1 MFGLAAFPD
10 FVYTRGMQLIQVF
23 AVNAAYF
30 VYGYMLTSVMLAAYG
45 EKAPKRRIF
54 WVVFL
59 RYNVARS
66 VVIYLPYALMGFD
79 TLGLALPYLA
89 TPNPFFSLFY
99 FFLQV
104 KVLRLPKHRSVHS
117 ILIVYLSSLLTY
129 CLNQYIQQTFFPQ
142 PAGKPYNYLLEIMA
156 VGVTVLMHIGL
167 YCLLFPVLRRKKIAM
182 VLSDS
187 LVVPSVPKKVA
198 RDFGIECLAYALVIL
213 VQVRHMGDPFG
224 MMELPII
231 MGLSVVVGILALVWK
246 VNRVELQNKSALINL
261 LSSSIDQFRGIK
273 HDFYNLLHTYSGFI
287 TIGSMEELQAYHEK
301 VLGTVVSLG
310 DQMDLN
316 RKLEQ
321 NPALVALIAQKIK
334 RANECDV
341 YLRVMLLCNISRLYV
356 EDMSI
361 CRVLGNLLDNAIEA
375 AMESEARKAELLMET
390 KPGGRV
396 FIVVSNSTHSE
407 VDVDAITVPGMTT
420 KKGHEGLG
428 LIQVRSILSKY
439 PNCSLRVE
447 YYENQFRT
455 YIEIYPEGTAGTIRT
470 ESRSTHKHDPSRV
483 TSVDGGEFLHD
494 CQSRKE

>member
-1 MFGLAAFPD
+1 MFGLVAFPD
-10 FVYTRGMQLIQVF
+10 FVYTRGMELILF
-23 AVNAAYF
+23 LAVNVANF
-30 VYGYMLTSVMLAAYG
+30 VCGYMLTTILLAAYG
-45 EKAPKRRIF
+45 EKAPKGRIF

-59 RYNVARS
+59 RFNVARFAI
-66 VVIYLPYALMGFD
+66 IYLPYAFTGFD
-79 TLGLALPYLA
+79 TLGLALPYLI
-89 TPNPFFSLFY
+89 TPNPLFSLFY
-99 FFLQV
+99 FFLLV
-104 KVLRLPKHRSVHS
+104 KLLRLSKHRSVHS
-117 ILIVYLSSLLTY
+117 ISIVYLSTLLIY
-129 CLNQYIQQTFFPQ
+129 CLYQYIQHTFFPQ
-142 PAGKPYNYLLEIMA
+142 SMGKPYNYLLDTMA
-156 VGVTVLMHIGL
+156 VGVTVLVSTGL

-198 RDFGIECLAYALVIL
+198 MDFGIECLAYALVIL
-213 VQVRHMGDPFG
+213 VQVRHMGESMG

-231 MGLSVVVGILALVWK
+231 MGLSVVVGILVVVWK
-246 VNRVELQNKSALINL
+246 VNRVELQNKSAHINL

-273 HDFYNLLHTYSGFI
+273 HDFYNVLHTYSGFI

-301 VLGTVVSLG
+301 VLDTVVSVG
-310 DQMDLN
+310 AQMDLN

-321 NPALVALIAQKIK
+321 NPALIALIAQKIK

-341 YLRVMLLCNISRLYV
+341 HLRVTILCNISRLYL

-375 AMESEARKAELLMET
+375 AMESDARQAELLMEP

-396 FIVVSNSTHSE
+396 LIVVSNSTQSE
-407 VDVDAITVPGMTT
+407 ADVDAITVPGMTT

-428 LIQVRSILSKY
+428 LIQVRAILSKY

-455 YIEIYPEGTAGTIRT
+455 YIEIYPV
-470 ESRSTHKHDPSRV
+470 P
-483 TSVDGGEFLHD
+483 
-494 CQSRKE
+494 